1 MKLSDLSPGDVI
13 VRSRPSTGRSRHD
26 MLEDCGVVLGR
37 AQPYVESSTAT
48 SKQHNRVRVELP
60 SDTPARLGL
69 RPGNYP
75 VSLVAGRSS
84 LERSPTQTI
93 VAWTEG
99 PRRAPR
105 PDRLTLQAL
114 ATGHH
119 VRLWSEDEA
128 ARMSARWAVRLAQL
142 GDRRENIPMLV
153 FNRTDWNLGP
163 YPRPEALS
171 RIPLPSDLRFG
182 GHVRLAKEDR
192 SQTAAGRVSITD
204 GSMAAIVDAD
214 LVIPDPGGAL
224 LEQVNAAATVAE
236 VGPSLDRVAS
246 GLRRLVTPAD
256 TVGSSRRSDPSRLVE
271 VDESKVTLPWQVLER
286 LLTGDHHEVVGEL
299 LDVSAHLAELRT
311 QRAELAAG
319 DAAAPPTDPM

>member
-37 AQPYVESSTAT
+37 AQPYIETSNAT
-48 SKQHNRVRVELP
+48 SKQHHRIRVELP
-60 SDTPARLGL
+60 ADTPARLGL

-75 VSLVAGRSS
+75 VSLVAGRTS
-84 LERSPTQTI
+84 LERSQTQTI

-105 PDRLTLQAL
+105 PDRLTLQSL

-119 VRLWSEDEA
+119 VRLWTEDEA
-128 ARMSARWAVRLAQL
+128 ERLRAQWALRLARL

-163 YPRPEALS
+163 YPRPEPLA
-171 RIPLPSDLRFG
+171 RVPLPEDLRFG
-182 GHVRLAKEDR
+182 GPVRLAKEDR
-192 SQTAAGRVSITD
+192 SQTSAGRVSITD
-204 GSMAAIVDAD
+204 GSMAAVCDAD

-224 LEQVNAAATVAE
+224 LEQIHAAATVAE
-236 VGPSLDRVAS
+236 VGPSLERVAS

-256 TVGSSRRSDPSRLVE
+256 TLGTSRHLDPSAIVE
-271 VDESKVTLPWQVLER
+271 VDESKITLPWQVLER
-286 LLTGDHHEVVGEL
+286 LLTGEHHEVVGDV
-299 LDVSAHLAELRT
+299 LDLSAHLAELRT
-311 QRAELAAG
+311 QRAEIAAG
-319 DAAAPPTDPM
+319 DPDAPPTVPS

>member
-13 VRSRPSTGRSRHD
+13 VRARPSTGRSRFD

-37 AQPYVESSTAT
+37 AQPYVESSNAT
-48 SKQHNRVRVELP
+48 SKQHHRIRVELP

-84 LERSPTQTI
+84 LERSRTQTI
-93 VAWTEG
+93 VAWIEG

-114 ATGHH
+114 ASGHH

-128 ARMSARWAVRLAQL
+128 TRLRAQWAVRLAHL
-142 GDRRENIPMLV
+142 DDRRENTPMLV
-153 FNRTDWNLGP
+153 FTRTDWNLGP
-163 YPRPEALS
+163 YPRPEPLS
-171 RIPLPSDLRFG
+171 RVPLPEDLRFG

-192 SQTAAGRVSITD
+192 SQTSAGRVSITD
-204 GSMAAIVDAD
+204 GSMAAVVDAD

-224 LEQVNAAATVAE
+224 LEQIHAAATVAE
-236 VGPSLDRVAS
+236 VGPSLERVTA
-246 GLRRLVTPAD
+246 GLRRLITPAD
-256 TVGSSRRSDPSRLVE
+256 TVGVARHLDPSRIVE
-271 VDESKVTLPWQVLER
+271 VDESKVTLPWPVLER

-319 DAAAPPTDPM
+319 DGAAPPTDPM